1 MLINRALFK
10 YGYSTFSLEILEY
23 CDPKDCIKR
32 EQYYID
38 LYKPEYNIYKTAGSP
53 YGYKHTEEALVKL
66 RNRKLSEEAKLL
78 ISKRM
83 TGENRHF
90 FGRTG
95 EKHPL
100 YNKPRVEGSGRP
112 SQRLEV
118 LDNLTNQKTVYNSMV
133 EAALALNIR
142 VSSISTYFAENR
154 TTPFRKRY
162 LFKKID

>member
-10 YGYSTFSLEILEY
+10 YGYSNFSLVILEY

-38 LYKPEYNIYKTAGSP
+38 LYIPEYNIYRTAGSP

-66 RNRKLSEEAKLL
+66 RNRKVSEEARLLLSKL
-78 ISKRM
+78 KKK
-83 TGENRHF
+83 GENNPM

-100 YNKPRVEGSGRP
+100 YNKPRV
-112 SQRLEV
+112 
-118 LDNLTNQKTVYNSMV
+118 
-133 EAALALNIR
+133 
-142 VSSISTYFAENR
+142 
-154 TTPFRKRY
+154 
-162 LFKKID
+162 